1 MSIFTTSPESEAARI
16 SRLVIES
23 TQQTKNV
30 ILGQLRH
37 TVNLIAESSNPQAVF
52 TELGPLGGAILAEA
66 NALATYAGARLA
78 ANEDA
83 DGAAKLAAIVA
94 RIPEVAV
101 DEGGNVTIVVPEE

>member
-16 SRLVIES
+16 SRLVI
-23 TQQTKNV
+23 
-30 ILGQLRH
+30 GH